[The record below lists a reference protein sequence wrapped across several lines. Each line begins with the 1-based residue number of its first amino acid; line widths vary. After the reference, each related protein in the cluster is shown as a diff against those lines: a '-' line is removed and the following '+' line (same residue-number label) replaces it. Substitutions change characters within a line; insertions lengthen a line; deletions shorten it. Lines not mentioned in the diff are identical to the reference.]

1 MPISPTDTR
10 RLKLSILFAAG
21 WLAIAAGCSRDSAS
35 DRSEAASKEQ
45 SGTPATP
52 GMQGMVDTATT
63 APSVTLTAAQIA
75 HGGIKWAPATQSLI
89 AGTVE
94 VPGQLVANEDR
105 TARLAAPAQARVLG
119 VHVSPG
125 QRVSAGS
132 RLVTLQ
138 SPEASMAQADLAKAQ
153 AELASKRAAAAYA
166 RSAKDRAERLLALK
180 AIPRQDYER
189 AVADDELARAGV
201 TQAIAELQRA
211 RSNASQLGID
221 VRAGT
226 MTLRSP
232 ISGVV
237 TTRDAIPGA
246 VVSAGS
252 PLVTVTD
259 PAALWLT
266 AALPEA
272 FAAGVQVGSF
282 LRFTVPAFPGETFT
296 ARVQSVSAS
305 FDPATRSLPVRGLV
319 VNTQARLRPEMFA
332 RVWVESGTRQSLV
345 TVPESAVQRM
355 DGADV
360 VFVAH
365 PAAGGSA
372 RFEKREVR
380 VAGTSDG
387 RTAIA
392 SGLATGVPV
401 VTQGAYAVKA
411 ELAKARMPEMEM

>member
-1 MPISPTDTR
+1 MRIARGVTRQMLPIISVATFIA
-10 RLKLSILFAAG
+10 LAAS
-21 WLAIAAGCSRDSAS
+21 CSRDSG
-35 DRSEAASKEQ
+35 SKEASATQ
-45 SGTPATP
+45 GPSQMKGTN
-52 GMQGMVDTATT
+52 DTAAT
-63 APSVTLTAAQIA
+63 AASVTLTAAQIA
-75 HGGIKWAPATQSLI
+75 HGGIKWAAATQSFI

-105 TARLAAPAQARVLG
+105 TARLAASAQARVLA

-138 SPEASMAQADLAKAQ
+138 STEASMAQADLAKAQ

-180 AIPRQDYER
+180 AIPRQDHER

-211 RSNASQLGID
+211 RSNASQLGVD
-221 VRAGT
+221 ARAGT

-246 VVSAGS
+246 VVSAGA

-259 PAALWLT
+259 PEALWLT
-266 AALPEA
+266 AALPA
-272 FAAGVQVGSF
+272 TFATGVQTGSS
-282 LRFTVPAFPGETFT
+282 LRFTVPGLPRDTFA

-305 FDPATRSLPVRGLV
+305 FDPSTRSLPIRGIV
-319 VNTQARLRPEMFA
+319 INAQGRLRPEMFA
-332 RVWVESGTRQSLV
+332 RVWVAGGVPQSLV

-360 VFVAH
+360 VFIAH
-365 PAAGGSA
+365 PVAGGSA
-372 RFEKREVR
+372 RFERCEVR
-380 VAGTSDG
+380 VGGTSDG
-387 RTAIA
+387 RTAIV
-392 SGLATGVPV
+392 SGLASGVPV

-411 ELAKARMPEMEM
+411 ELAKAKTPDMEM